1 MSETL
6 IGRYR
11 LLAELGRGG
20 MSDVYLAASTGLGGF
35 QKLVVIKVSRVSD
48 DPAFAQMFLDEARL
62 SARLSHSNIVQTYEV
77 GEENDR
83 QYIVMEYLDGPSLY
97 MLNRL
102 SAVKGG
108 VPIRM
113 VVQILSGVL
122 TGLHYAHTLKDFD
135 GTALNVV
142 HRDVSPQNVIVTG
155 QGECKLLDFGI
166 AKTSDSRTMTHAGFY
181 RGKLNYMSPE
191 QALGLPVDARADIF
205 SVGVL
210 LAEAIT
216 RKPFWGDATTAVISA
231 RLLSGEIPDIEE
243 ARIEPFLE
251 EICKGALIGARDHR
265 TSSAREFKE
274 ALDLYLG
281 TVGGPVSPEE
291 LAAFVGPLVASDK
304 ARFNAMI
311 DQQLNQ
317 NAPPLPVSVRGPP
330 TSSGS
335 SASHAVLTPSGGQY
349 RSRGSGFTPI
359 SSTASI
365 AAASIGAARL
375 PSMGTA
381 PVASAPIPSAPVAS
395 APRNAASD
403 LPPSDLPPSV
413 LAPEGPTQPG
423 GSAPPPR
430 VSQPDRGVRTAARK
444 PDRDSA
450 SSNLRI
456 IVGAV
461 GAAFLV
467 MVGLVVWLVLRQT
480 PQAAVPQPTPVVDS
494 QPPTTPPAPVTK
506 VAGRIEITVEP
517 ASAVLELDDERVAN
531 PFISTELDGKTH
543 RLTARAPGFE
553 SLTREVSFE
562 QSLTM
567 NLALKATG
575 QEPTT
580 PRPEVT
586 PPSPVRPPP
595 VAVIRRWPPP
605 PPARPQPKPNIATKP
620 EPASQPEAPTVIQE
634 LQPKEPPRPK
644 PNTGK
649 HSIDTEVF
657 DDKKQEIDR
666 NAPWEN

>member
-1 MSETL
+1 
-6 IGRYR
+6 
-11 LLAELGRGG
+11 
-20 MSDVYLAASTGLGGF
+20 
-35 QKLVVIKVSRVSD
+35 
-48 DPAFAQMFLDEARL
+48 
-62 SARLSHSNIVQTYEV
+62 
-77 GEENDR
+77 
-83 QYIVMEYLDGPSLY
+83 
-97 MLNRL
+97 
-102 SAVKGG
+102 
-108 VPIRM
+108 
-113 VVQILSGVL
+113 
-122 TGLHYAHTLKDFD
+122 
-135 GTALNVV
+135 
-142 HRDVSPQNVIVTG
+142 
-155 QGECKLLDFGI
+155 
-166 AKTSDSRTMTHAGFY
+166 
-181 RGKLNYMSPE
+181 
-191 QALGLPVDARADIF
+191 
-205 SVGVL
+205 
-210 LAEAIT
+210 
-216 RKPFWGDATTAVISA
+216 
-231 RLLSGEIPDIEE
+231 
-243 ARIEPFLE
+243 
-251 EICKGALIGARDHR
+251 
-265 TSSAREFKE
+265 
-274 ALDLYLG
+274 
-281 TVGGPVSPEE
+281 
-291 LAAFVGPLVASDK
+291 
-304 ARFNAMI
+304 
-311 DQQLNQ
+311 
-317 NAPPLPVSVRGPP
+317 
-330 TSSGS
+330 
-335 SASHAVLTPSGGQY
+335 
-349 RSRGSGFTPI
+349 
-359 SSTASI
+359 
-365 AAASIGAARL
+365 
-375 PSMGTA
+375 
-381 PVASAPIPSAPVAS
+381 
-395 APRNAASD
+395 
-403 LPPSDLPPSV
+403 
-413 LAPEGPTQPG
+413 
-423 GSAPPPR
+423 
-430 VSQPDRGVRTAARK
+430 
-444 PDRDSA
+444 
-450 SSNLRI
+450 
-456 IVGAV
+456 
-461 GAAFLV
+461 